1 MKQFVIVYPVI
12 TVTIYFHSSH
22 DIFILNMQCLYQ
34 VCTQIYIVSICT
46 NMCTYTNKCILEATL
61 FRLLYLVLLIVTL
74 NNQDFIFNH

>member
-12 TVTIYFHSSH
+12 TITIYFHSSH

-61 FRLLYLVLLIVTL
+61 FRQSSSFDCDIK
-74 NNQDFIFNH
+74 